1 MHVDIVPNRNS
12 PPCVLLRETYREN
25 GQIKHRT
32 LKNLSDMAPERIMA
46 IKRACQGGLDHVASA
61 GWEDAC
67 TEQGPQFG
75 ALFLAYQVAKEIGL
89 VKVLGNDRR
98 GKLALLMVLAQLI
111 RPMSK
116 RAVVNWARNQA
127 VYEVLGLG
135 SQDGIDFDEND
146 LYEALDDVASRRLD
160 IETRLFKLRNKSCS
174 RLFLYDVTSSYLEGM
189 HNELGD
195 WGYNRDGK
203 KGKKQIVIGLLTDE
217 EGDPIAVDVFK
228 GNTSDPRTVL
238 DQINLLSER
247 FGVREVVFV
256 GDRGMVKR
264 IPLERLREA
273 DFHYITAITKPQVEA
288 LVKQGVLQIAFFDES
303 LAEVEHEGVRY
314 IFRRNPVRVAEIE
327 DSRMARV
334 DKVRTLAATLSHE
347 LSASQ
352 RKSPQA
358 ALKRVEQ
365 RIIKLK
371 IDRFVRAEIE
381 DRAVVICLD
390 REALAK
396 KARLDG
402 TYVLKT
408 DTVAEDLD
416 KECVHRAYKSLYRVE
431 CDFRMMKTE
440 LEVRPV
446 FVRKKQRTRGHVL
459 IVMLALILRRELE
472 KRLKS
477 IEIEVR
483 HAVEAMNGWVLL
495 RESLGPLCFNRLPH
509 PNESQREILRAMGIE
524 QPRTLVVPRKKQTK
538 RRG

>member
-32 LKNLSDMAPERIMA
+32 LKNLSHMPPERIMA

-75 ALFLAYQVAKEIGL
+75 ALFLGYQVAKEIGL
-89 VKVLGNDRR
+89 VKVLGNDRK

-116 RAVVNWARNQA
+116 RGVVNWARNQA

-189 HNELGD
+189 HNEFGD

-228 GNTSDPRTVL
+228 GNTSDPKTVL

-288 LVKQGVLQIAFFDES
+288 LVNQGVLQIAFFDQS

-371 IDRFVRAEIE
+371 IDWFVRAHIE
-381 DRAVVICLD
+381 DRAIVIFLD

-408 DTVAEDLD
+408 DTGAEVLD
-416 KECVHRAYKSLYRVE
+416 KEFVHRAYKSLYRVE

-446 FVRKKQRTRGHVL
+446 FVRKKERTRGHVL

-477 IEIEVR
+477 IQIEVR
-483 HAVEAMNGWVLL
+483 HAVEAMNGWSLL
-495 RESLGPLCFNRLPH
+495 RESLGPLRFNRLPH
-509 PNESQREILRAMGIE
+509 PNESQREILQAVGMA

-538 RRG
+538 KRE